1 MNRPLMDSNEPN
13 TDLLMSE
20 KVGLKQKR
28 SPASLT
34 LEVPVTMMHIAL
46 VKQIA
51 LLTCEL
57 RRTL

>member
-1 MNRPLMDSNEPN
+1 MDSNEPN